1 MIKKNKYII
10 AVAIVMIATA
20 FSACTS
26 KAEEEIVALSEISIQ
41 DAPTSPNAENASV
54 VVSGGNDA
62 EANNDTSG
70 NKSSKKSNSKSNE
83 KANIELCDKSDNKSN
98 KSSELDSMDIQTAR
112 DDTEP
117 NSNDKKSRIIVYVC
131 GAVIQA
137 GVYDVKSGARVVDAI
152 YKAGGMTEE
161 AASEY
166 INLAATVEDGQ
177 KIYIPTIREI
187 EEAIGSGENESAY
200 IYAKTGDIITN
211 DANNSGNSK
220 GSNTNSGGTNASNA
234 DTKQN
239 ELTININTAS
249 ASELTQIPG
258 IGESKAQKI
267 IAYREENGGFSSI
280 EDIMF
285 IPGIKEGMFNKI
297 KDYIRVE

>member
-10 AVAIVMIATA
+10 AVAIMTIATA
-20 FSACTS
+20 FSACSS
-26 KAEEEIVALSEISIQ
+26 KSEEEIVALSEISLQ
-41 DAPTSPNAENASV
+41 AEKTSQNAENDSV
-54 VVSGGNDA
+54 IVSNGNEA
-62 EANNDTSG
+62 EGNNYTSD

-83 KANIELCDKSDNKSN
+83 KVNGELNDKSDNKSK
-98 KSSELDSMDIQTAR
+98 KSSDLDSMDTQNAN
-112 DDTEP
+112 DGTELDV
-117 NSNDKKSRIIVYVC
+117 NDKKSRIIVYVC
-131 GAVIQA
+131 GAVTQA
-137 GVYDVKSGARVVDAI
+137 GVYDVKNGARVIDAI
-152 YKAGGMTEE
+152 YKAGGMTED

-166 INLAATVEDGQ
+166 INLASTVEDGQ
-177 KIYIPTIREI
+177 KIYIPTIHEI

-200 IYAKTGDIITN
+200 IYAKTGDLITN
-211 DANNSGNSK
+211 DANNSRNSK
-220 GSNTNSGGTNASNA
+220 GGNNSGGTNASNA

-267 IAYREENGGFSSI
+267 IAYREDNGGFSSI